1 MTAQEHMCL
10 CACFLI
16 LSETSTSHA
25 VPSHFFFYS
34 PNRRSRLRALKLG
47 HLGLGFKKKK
57 KKGRTMNSK
66 LPGPRSDKKGI
77 EELVV
82 WGRGERWVERSVQNS
97 AASLLGEIFLD
108 SMPGSLRQTVSLCSC
123 LLAGAAAKVEA
134 GEPQG
139 HALHLFP
146 LTKRGRGSRL
156 RGGREGGK
164 VRRTWTPC
172 CCHRDT
178 ENWLRSSQEQTCT
191 HTHLR
196 AGQLQVKTEQFLRLI
211 SEESDGPGVSPVRSG
226 HGCVMWHPPDA
237 DPDSLR

>member
-1 MTAQEHMCL
+1 
-10 CACFLI
+10 
-16 LSETSTSHA
+16 
-25 VPSHFFFYS
+25 
-34 PNRRSRLRALKLG
+34 
-47 HLGLGFKKKK
+47 
-57 KKGRTMNSK
+57 MNSK

-191 HTHLR
+191 HTS
-196 AGQLQVKTEQFLRLI
+196 EQGSSRSRRNNFCVSFLRKVTDQECHLFAVATGVWCDI
-211 SEESDGPGVSPVRSG
+211 PRTLTQIASDRLW
-226 HGCVMWHPPDA
+226 VMNITWTGSFKTHRPFN
-237 DPDSLR
+237 SSWLYRFFHNFNQWFLT